1 MIFDNDLRE
10 LLVGRPSIQT
20 IRQVARKNGMKTL
33 LESGIGKVLAGV
45 TSVSE
50 MQRVAK

>member
-1 MIFDNDLRE
+1 MIFDNSIRE
-10 LLVGRPSIQT
+10 LLVGRPSMQT
-20 IRQVARKNGMKTL
+20 IRQAARKGGMKTL
-33 LESGIGKVLAGV
+33 LEAGVGKVLAGV